1 MKTVDQLQT
10 IAHTYQEIYQDE
22 RAWTALGNFMNDW
35 FDYAS
40 DRREQ
45 LVAESI
51 IVPENAESNMLRWA
65 AFCAASVEYLCE
77 RYNVPCP
84 SWVFDPTYHLS
95 EPWFYSLAANRF
107 EIRTRLIEQTP
118 EPFTRRNIYCG
129 NRMFD
134 NKYEFVERYHRLV
147 IEQQSDVEIV

>member
-10 IAHTYQEIYQDE
+10 IAQTYQEIYQGE
-22 RAWTALGNFMNDW
+22 RVWTALGNFMNDW

-51 IVPENAESNMLRWA
+51 IVPKDADSNMLRWA
-65 AFCAASVEYLCE
+65 AFCAASVEYLCK

-84 SWVFDPTYHLS
+84 SWVFDPIYHLS
-95 EPWFYSLAANRF
+95 EPWFYSLAANKV
-107 EIRTRLIEQTP
+107 EIRQWLIEQTP

-134 NKYEFVERYHRLV
+134 NKYEFVERYRRLISTPSV
-147 IEQQSDVEIV
+147 GA